1 MPEIVEVVRLR
12 ANTAQGEQLV
22 AQRPQVDAEV
32 GKLAGF
38 AGSELVHLGGE
49 EWMLLVYWE
58 TRADVEAAQKV
69 TEGLTIITDWI
80 NVAEAFVS
88 FHTSVIHH
96 DSRTE
101 FVTKGKSS

>member
-12 ANTAQGEQLV
+12 ANIAQGEQLV

-38 AGSELVHLGGE
+38 AGSELVHLGDT

-69 TEGLTIITDWI
+69 TENLQIVTDWI

-88 FHTSVIHH
+88 FHTSVIRH

-101 FVTKGKSS
+101 LMTKGETS